1 MKRDGTPRVGSLA
14 DPRAAC
20 PAFPRHKTYQ
30 PRDDTL
36 RTWLGRAGRG
46 GSEELFLKKKKN
58 TKNPGPFD
66 GSNPGSL
73 GAGRD
78 VPGLAHTLPTEG
90 LGCFKCIVF

>member
-1 MKRDGTPRVGSLA
+1 MPGIPVSQDVSAPRRQASNV
-14 DPRAAC
+14 
-20 PAFPRHKTYQ
+20 
-30 PRDDTL
+30 
-36 RTWLGRAGRG
+36 AGRSRRGGG
-46 GSEELFLKKKKN
+46 GSEELFLKKKT

-78 VPGLAHTLPTEG
+78 VPGLAHTLPIEG